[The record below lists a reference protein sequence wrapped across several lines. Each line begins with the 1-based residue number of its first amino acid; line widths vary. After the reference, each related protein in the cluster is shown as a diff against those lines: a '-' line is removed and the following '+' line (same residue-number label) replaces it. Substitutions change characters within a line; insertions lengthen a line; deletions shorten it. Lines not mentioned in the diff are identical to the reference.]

1 MKIIIFAL
9 FFVILSSSKE
19 LKQSNEKKTKHK
31 YFRFA
36 LIKNPDQV
44 AADSGGGDNGEFLR
58 RNQPQEHL
66 IIPLINN
73 LEAEYSPLFSDIKK
87 FRKKAVEKDKGIVIR
102 IKEDKELVEEI
113 NKLLKF

>member
-1 MKIIIFAL
+1 MKIIIFAV

-19 LKQSNEKKTKHK
+19 LKQNYEIKKDHK

-36 LIKNPDQV
+36 NIKNPDQV

-73 LEAEYSPLFSDIKK
+73 LEAEYNPVFSDIKK
-87 FRKKAVEKDKGIVIR
+87 FRKKSVKKDKGIVFR
-102 IKEDKELVEEI
+102 IKEDKELTEKI